1 MRVVKIKNSREMRGT
16 IGPIYPPLLG
26 VYNAY
31 RAPLVP
37 LHCTKTKYKHISR
50 CKNAMDMWVFSMK
63 MHTKCHG
70 AISML
75 SSSIS
80 PIALHNHNIITTYLG
95 AKMQWI
101 CGFLCEKC
109 QKGDPPP
116 KKGGIFMDFWKFTP

>member
-1 MRVVKIKNSREMRGT
+1 MRVVKIKNSREIRGT
-16 IGPIYPPLLG
+16 IGPIYPSLLG

-37 LHCTKTKYKHISR
+37 LHCTKLNNQQISR

-63 MHTKCHG
+63 MHTKLYG

-80 PIALHNHNIITTYLG
+80 PIALHQHTTKNKYLG

-101 CGFLCEKC
+101 CGFFL
-109 QKGDPPP
+109 
-116 KKGGIFMDFWKFTP
+116 

>member
-1 MRVVKIKNSREMRGT
+1 MN
-16 IGPIYPPLLG
+16 
-26 VYNAY
+26 
-31 RAPLVP
+31 
-37 LHCTKTKYKHISR
+37 
-50 CKNAMDMWVFSMK
+50 
-63 MHTKCHG
+63 G

-80 PIALHNHNIITTYLG
+80 PIALHQPKPNTTYLG

-116 KKGGIFMDFWKFTP
+116 KKGGIFIDFWKFTP